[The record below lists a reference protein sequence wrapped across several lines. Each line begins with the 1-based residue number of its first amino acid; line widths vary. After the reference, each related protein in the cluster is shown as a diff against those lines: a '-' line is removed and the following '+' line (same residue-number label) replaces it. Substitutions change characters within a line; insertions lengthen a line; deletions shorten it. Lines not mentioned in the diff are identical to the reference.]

1 MTEQRNTQCLGVRTY
16 YSDDSVGSQTE
27 KSDHTDFDFFYATPS
42 ATVTTATTTTDDE
55 TDTLAPAPYHCIDST
70 DPLMYFLESGEIT
83 PNEYDRWRIVKQK
96 VPSPDTTDASDASA
110 TTPSDSTHQN
120 TRLDF
125 GAGYNSDTTD
135 TDSEDNGDH
144 GDASTAVSY
153 IYGNG
158 YARQHDCWNP
168 TPDPT
173 QDNRYTKL
181 ANDGEYRLTRF
192 TQWSSSKPLGRK
204 CRIMIPKLSTSFE
217 LKIEWERFIDSSS
230 HSHAVQRR
238 TLQDFWSEHA
248 LQIYEALQEL
258 KDEQARVRATPN
270 SEWIRSIIPNILPAP
285 KYHTTPFETLEN
297 TFETIGRM
305 SRCIA
310 EDFNVESIVEY
321 VEEFMKALYREIE
334 FNALVEEYEYRI
346 GDAEQEK
353 LVKEYEAK
361 KLIKAAQ
368 ESVRSMRTT
377 SDEFD
382 FIVSCDDQSR
392 LPWCC
397 GDD

>member
-16 YSDDSVGSQTE
+16 YSDDSVGSQTG
-27 KSDHTDFDFFYATPS
+27 KSEHTDFDFFCAN
-42 ATVTTATTTTDDE
+42 TTTDDE
-55 TDTLAPAPYHCIDST
+55 IDTLAPAPYHCIDT
-70 DPLMYFLESGEIT
+70 ADPLRYFLESGEIT
-83 PNEYDRWRIVKQK
+83 PNEYDRWRITKEK
-96 VPSPDTTDASDASA
+96 VPTDTDTDTDATTGT

-125 GAGYNSDTTD
+125 GAGYNSDTDTTD
-135 TDSEDNGDH
+135 TESEDNGDH
-144 GDASTAVSY
+144 DDAPTAPTAVYYS
-153 IYGNG
+153 YGNG

-181 ANDGEYRLTRF
+181 ANDGEYMLTRF

-204 CRIMIPKLSTSFE
+204 SRKMIPKLSTSFE

-238 TLQDFWSEHA
+238 TLQDFWSGNA

-310 EDFNVESIVEY
+310 EDFNAESIVEY
-321 VEEFMKALYREIE
+321 VEEFMKALYCEIE
-334 FNALVEEYEYRI
+334 FNALVEEYDNRI

-382 FIVSCDDQSR
+382 FIVECDDQSR

>member
-1 MTEQRNTQCLGVRTY
+1 MDNQGNTQCLGVITY
-16 YSDDSVGSQTE
+16 YSDDSVGSQTS
-27 KSDHTDFDFFYATPS
+27 KSDPTDFDFFCAN
-42 ATVTTATTTTDDE
+42 TTTTDDE
-55 TDTLAPAPYHCIDST
+55 TDTPALAPYHCIDT
-70 DPLMYFLESGEIT
+70 ADPLRYFLESGEIT

-96 VPSPDTTDASDASA
+96 VPSPDIDTDTDASA

-144 GDASTAVSY
+144 DDAPTAPTAVSY
-153 IYGNG
+153 SYGNG

-181 ANDGEYRLTRF
+181 ANDGEYMLTRF

-204 CRIMIPKLSTSFE
+204 SRKMIPELSASFE